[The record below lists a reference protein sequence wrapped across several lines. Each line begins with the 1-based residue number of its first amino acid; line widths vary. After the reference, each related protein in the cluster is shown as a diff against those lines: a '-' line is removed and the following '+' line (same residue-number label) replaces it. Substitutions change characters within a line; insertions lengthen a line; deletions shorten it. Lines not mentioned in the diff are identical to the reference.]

1 MKTHPFYA
9 NVLKGGKCISYAAR
23 ALNEGGYQS
32 IPKLHFPGG
41 ILVGC
46 SAGFVNVPKLKVLIL
61 LLKVVWLLL
70 KLFSLHLRKWNWNHV
85 MKKISRN
92 CLPQLI

>member
-32 IPKLHFPGG
+32 IPKLHF
-41 ILVGC
+41 LVVFWLVVLLGLLMC
-46 SAGFVNVPKLKVLIL
+46 QKLKALTL
-61 LLKVVWLLL
+61 L
-70 KLFSLHLRKWNWNHV
+70 
-85 MKKISRN
+85 
-92 CLPQLI
+92 